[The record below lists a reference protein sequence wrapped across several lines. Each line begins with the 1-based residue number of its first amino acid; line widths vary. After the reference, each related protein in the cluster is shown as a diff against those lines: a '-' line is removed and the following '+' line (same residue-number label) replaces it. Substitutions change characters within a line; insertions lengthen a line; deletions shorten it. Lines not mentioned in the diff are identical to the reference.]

1 MRNPFRLLA
10 DLGPGGFLGFHATV
24 TVNLV
29 SAAINPFAVAILIWQ
44 ASGPEFLA
52 GETGLA
58 TVLVSIA
65 SANLIFG
72 YGAALAKG
80 WVGLWRRPMP
90 GISAWLIFTPFYW
103 MLTTL
108 ALIAAVFDLMI
119 RPHFWAKTEHG
130 LSEVSVPARLT
141 RRKRRRD

>member
-1 MRNPFRLLA
+1 MGRP
-10 DLGPGGFLGFHATV
+10 
-24 TVNLV
+24 
-29 SAAINPFAVAILIWQ
+29 
-44 ASGPEFLA
+44 
-52 GETGLA
+52 LA
-58 TVLVSIA
+58 TA
-65 SANLIFG
+65 
-72 YGAALAKG
+72 
-80 WVGLWRRPMP
+80 MP

>member
-1 MRNPFRLLA
+1 
-10 DLGPGGFLGFHATV
+10 V

-72 YGAALAKG
+72 YGAAMAKG
-80 WVGLWRRPMP
+80 WVGLWRRPCRGSLP
-90 GISAWLIFTPFYW
+90 G
-103 MLTTL
+103 
-108 ALIAAVFDLMI
+108 
-119 RPHFWAKTEHG
+119 
-130 LSEVSVPARLT
+130 
-141 RRKRRRD
+141 